1 MKLTQVSSRIK
12 SILKAVRLAAY
23 VNKTA
28 SITSQKLAHSI
39 LYKSKTAF
47 LLPYDPEITS
57 FAPEKAKIFLKK
69 TLDGS
74 GISSIL
80 SLQDLI

>member
-1 MKLTQVSSRIK
+1 MLIKQRLSRRRNLLIVFSIKVKL
-12 SILKAVRLAAY
+12 LFCCH
-23 VNKTA
+23 N
-28 SITSQKLAHSI
+28 
-39 LYKSKTAF
+39 
-47 LLPYDPEITS
+47 DPEITS
-57 FAPEKAKIFLKK
+57 FALEKAKIFLKK